1 MKSVG
6 QYKII
11 EKVGEGGMASVFRGI
26 QPSLNR
32 SVAIKFLSHKL
43 VEENTIVERFNRES
57 LIIARLSHPNIIHVI
72 DRGISEEGMPYFVMD
87 FVEGT
92 NLAVLMK
99 EAGFDLNRKL
109 DIIIQICK
117 ALSYAHKNG
126 VVHRDIKPAN
136 ILIDK
141 EGNAL
146 VSDFGIA
153 QFYQEGTDEDELTR
167 EGVVMGTPAY
177 MSPEQKSGSKN
188 VTAAS
193 DLYSLGVMMYQLF
206 TGKKPEGNFKPPSA
220 YNPDLPKELDGVVA
234 KCLESDPNDRY
245 KSADEVKNHL
255 LNLLKG
261 SHIRETQKERALDLV
276 SKTENRFVLLDV
288 IKETEYGGV
297 YLLQDKTDDQLMV
310 VKKCRSNREV
320 LLYKKLMMK
329 LKHPNIVNIYG
340 ISEDRGTLN
349 IVMEYVN
356 GGNLKDRLV
365 QKYTWQEAMR
375 LSRVVCDALRF
386 AHKNQVIHGN
396 LRPSNILI
404 DESGGVKI
412 SDFGLEEHY
421 PGTGKEANWYSLPG
435 EKRTAQADIYAVGT
449 MIYEMITGALPA
461 WKEGAPVPHDE
472 FRLLPWDLWP
482 MVAKMLSRKREGRF
496 RNFDEVIRAIDALL
510 SAAEESDKTV
520 TRSRRQQISPVKIIV
535 TFVMI
540 VGVLLACLYLAWN
553 FNPAAKTYLEKIF
566 QSFR

>member
-43 VEENTIVERFNRES
+43 AGESIIVERFNRES

-72 DRGISEEGMPYFVMD
+72 DRGISEDGMPYFVMD
-87 FVEGT
+87 FVDGT

-153 QFYQEGTDEDELTR
+153 QFYEEGKKEDELTR
-167 EGVVMGTPAY
+167 EGMVMGTLAY

-206 TGKKPEGNFKPPSA
+206 TGRKPEGNFKLPSE
-220 YNPDLPKELDGVVA
+220 YNAALPEELDAVVA
-234 KCLESDPNDRY
+234 KCLEADPNDRY

-255 LNLLKG
+255 LNLLQG
-261 SHIRETQKERALDLV
+261 SHISDTQKERALESV

-297 YLLQDKTDDQLMV
+297 YLFQDKKDEQLMV
-310 VKKCRSNREV
+310 VKKCRSGREL
-320 LLYKKLMMK
+320 LLYKKLMTT
-329 LKHPNIVNIYG
+329 LKHPNIVHIYG
-340 ISEDRGTLN
+340 ISEERGTLN
-349 IVMEYVN
+349 IVMEYVS
-356 GGNLKDRLV
+356 GGNLKERFV
-365 QKYTWQEAMR
+365 QKHPWQETIQLIRM
-375 LSRVVCDALRF
+375 VCEALRF
-386 AHKNQVIHGN
+386 AHQHHVIHGN
-396 LRPSNILI
+396 LRPSNVLI
-404 DESGGVKI
+404 DESGGVKL

-421 PGTGKEANWYSLPG
+421 PGGGEVNWYSPPG
-435 EKRTAQADIYAVGT
+435 EKRSVQADIYAVGT
-449 MIYEMITGALPA
+449 IIYEMMTGALPV
-461 WKEGAPVPHDE
+461 WKEGKPVPHEE

-482 MVAKMLSRKREGRF
+482 MVSKMISRPREGRY
-496 RNFDEVIRAIDALL
+496 RNFDEVIRAIDTLL
-510 SAAEESDKTV
+510 SEAEDADKTA
-520 TRSRRQQISPVKIIV
+520 TRSGRKQGSLGRVVLALVIGLCVL
-535 TFVMI
+535 FA
-540 VGVLLACLYLAWN
+540 GVYLGWKFDPALKASIEDLLR
-553 FNPAAKTYLEKIF
+553 
-566 QSFR
+566 SFLP

>member
-1 MKSVG
+1 MASVG
-6 QYKII
+6 QYKIV
-11 EKVGEGGMASVFRGI
+11 EKIGEGGMAAVFRGI

-72 DRGISEEGMPYFVMD
+72 DRGITEKGMPYFVMD

-92 NLAVLMK
+92 NLAALMK
-99 EAGFDLNRKL
+99 EADFDLNRKL
-109 DIIIQICK
+109 DIIIQVCK

-153 QFYQEGTDEDELTR
+153 QFYQEGEDEDELTR
-167 EGVVMGTPAY
+167 EGMVMGTPAY

-206 TGKKPEGNFKPPSA
+206 TGKKPEGNFKPPSS
-220 YNPDLPKELDGVVA
+220 YDPSLPKQLDQIVA
-234 KCLESDPNDRY
+234 KCLETDPNDRY
-245 KSADEVKNHL
+245 KSADEIKNHL
-255 LNLLKG
+255 LSLLQG
-261 SHIRETQKERALDLV
+261 SHISDTQKERALESV
-276 SKTENRFVLLDV
+276 SKAESRFVLLDV
-288 IKETEYGGV
+288 IKETEFGGV
-297 YLLQDKTDDQLMV
+297 YLFQDKTDDQLLV
-310 VKKCRSNREV
+310 VKKCRRSREV
-320 LLYKKLMMK
+320 LLYKKLMTT

-340 ISEDRGTLN
+340 ISEQRGSLN
-349 IVMEYVN
+349 IVMEYVS

-365 QKYTWQEAMR
+365 QKHTWQETIQ
-375 LSRVVCDALRF
+375 LVRVVCDALSF
-386 AHKNQVIHGN
+386 AHKHHVIHGN

-404 DESGGVKI
+404 DEAGGVKI

-421 PGTGKEANWYSLPG
+421 LGREEVNWYSVPG
-435 EKRTAQADIYAVGT
+435 EKRTAQTDIYAVGAI
-449 MIYEMITGALPA
+449 IYEMITG
-461 WKEGAPVPHDE
+461 VPPLWNDGKLVRHDE

-482 MVAKMLSRKREGRF
+482 MISKMLSRQREGRY
-496 RNFDEVIRAIDALL
+496 RNFDEVIRVIDLL
-510 SAAEESDKTV
+510 VSEAEDADRTHIRTERKKSSKG
-520 TRSRRQQISPVKIIV
+520 KIIFS
-535 TFVMI
+535 TALIFL
-540 VGVLLACLYLAWN
+540 VLLVGAYLAWKW
-553 FNPAAKTYLEKIF
+553 NPNIRDHIEALRD
-566 QSFR
+566 SFRK